1 MKGTA
6 EVAHGPMFI
15 GFFVNVLLYGIMIT
29 QLYIY
34 FSSYKK
40 DRIWIKLFVI
50 LLLCD
55 TVNTVFDVVYPYG
68 SLIVHFGALSKS
80 RQWWQPTK
88 SCLKPMWNIWI
99 MQTGSLQHAS
109 TLTCFTT

>member
-68 SLIVHFGALSKS
+68 SLIVHFADVEYLDNADWDPAMTVRGFPAI
-80 RQWWQPTK
+80 
-88 SCLKPMWNIWI
+88 NF
-99 MQTGSLQHAS
+99 G
-109 TLTCFTT
+109 